1 MYVKDKYMFTNIY
14 TYIVL
19 YKIHVKLCVN
29 LHVFKKSMPFMYD
42 NIYIFYLLRYFVVD
56 VAQPCIASHLQLPKS
71 KMYKLAQISVIG
83 TT

>member
-1 MYVKDKYMFTNIY
+1 MCKICMY
-14 TYIVL
+14 L
-19 YKIHVKLCVN
+19 
-29 LHVFKKSMPFMYD
+29 KKSMPFMYD